1 MDLNS
6 SLFFNLDSNPG
17 QYFDQM
23 SFYIYFLCYWA
34 IENVTAGCDSLRG
47 RLQKRREV
55 KMNAGERSGTACK
68 DAIVFQSL
76 SYTRYKRDAVPV
88 ETHKLALALVN

>member
-1 MDLNS
+1 MLTEVCLFLITKLHLTLGLELFS
-6 SLFFNLDSNPG
+6 FFNLDSNPG

-55 KMNAGERSGTACK
+55 KMNAGERRHGL
-68 DAIVFQSL
+68 QG
-76 SYTRYKRDAVPV
+76 RYCFSVTELHTLQA
-88 ETHKLALALVN
+88 

>member
-1 MDLNS
+1 M
-6 SLFFNLDSNPG
+6 
-17 QYFDQM
+17 
-23 SFYIYFLCYWA
+23 
-34 IENVTAGCDSLRG
+34 
-47 RLQKRREV
+47 RE
-55 KMNAGERSGTACK
+55 KEGTVCK

>member
-1 MDLNS
+1 M
-6 SLFFNLDSNPG
+6 
-17 QYFDQM
+17 
-23 SFYIYFLCYWA
+23 
-34 IENVTAGCDSLRG
+34 
-47 RLQKRREV
+47 REKEGMV
-55 KMNAGERSGTACK
+55 CK